1 MGFWQRILGRELT
14 PIDEAAKTSD
24 IDPTKTPTRSGF
36 EYGIPVGGINEY
48 TQGTG
53 AATQTDRRSMLQQ
66 LYESYLACPWSWA
79 CTNAIARTITAG
91 GLMTDWDTDSGEGD
105 EDAPEKPA
113 NVLALERLLRYCNPQ
128 EDMRQLLRGIISDLL
143 VFGDAYIEVVWLGG
157 IPVAMYSL
165 DCPSTFP
172 LADEHGQITGYVQVT
187 EFGQRAEF
195 KPNEIIHISLDS
207 PRSGVFGVSPTQ
219 AALLPITAWLFA
231 AATLKETFRKGNPAN
246 IHVDMPQGMSQ
257 PEMNRW
263 VSQYMQRNVG
273 PRNIGFPLMTKG
285 GAGVKELQQ
294 NKIEEYLHTLDQKR
308 DEILA
313 TYGVPPAEAGV
324 IESGNLGGGTGESQR
339 KTFLVNTCQ
348 PIAELVLEKLNFY
361 IVQRG
366 FNIQGW
372 HLKFGEVDMRD
383 SKTIEEIRDMRLR
396 NGSWTLDRYRVDIG
410 EPAVDGGDTAVLVDR
425 QNLVLWRDMVAYSR
439 AGVAAKLKGTALE
452 PSEPGENDE
461 PMTLEKPDKEPLPSA
476 LAAAAGMQPPTD
488 GVAPDDEQPAA
499 PGAPPAASSRKPATG
514 RPPRNAR
521 ESWQQR
527 YRHRLREAL
536 RALPDDFAD

>member
-1 MGFWQRILGRELT
+1 MGFWQRVFGT
-14 PIDEAAKTSD
+14 QDVVTEAAKE
-24 IDPTKTPTRSGF
+24 IDPTKTPTRAGF

-48 TQGTG
+48 SQGTG

-79 CTNAIARTITAG
+79 CTNAISRTITAG
-91 GLMTDWDTDSGEGD
+91 GLMTDWDSDTGEGD
-105 EDAPEKPA
+105 QEAPAKPD
-113 NVLALERLLRYCNPQ
+113 NVLALERLLKYCNPQ

-157 IPVAMYSL
+157 VPVSLYSL

-172 LADEHGQITGYVQVT
+172 LANEHGEVTGYVQVT

-195 KPNEIIHISLDS
+195 KPNEIIHIALDS

-219 AALLPITAWLFA
+219 AALLPVTSWLFTA
-231 AATLKETFRKGNPAN
+231 ASLKETFRKGNPPN
-246 IHVDMPQGMSQ
+246 VHIDMPQGLSQ

-263 VSQYMQRNVG
+263 TAQYMQRNIG
-273 PRNIGFPLMTKG
+273 PRNIGFPLLTKG
-285 GAGVKELQQ
+285 GAAVKELQQ
-294 NKIEEYLHTLDQKR
+294 NRIEEYLHTLDQKR

-366 FNIQGW
+366 FGIQGW

-383 SKTIEEIRDMRLR
+383 SKTIEDIRDMRLR
-396 NGSWTLDRYRVDIG
+396 NGTWTLDRYRADIG
-410 EPAVDGGDTAVLVDR
+410 EPSVDGGDVPVLVDR

-439 AGVAAKLKGTALE
+439 AGVAQKLKGTVLE
-452 PSEPGENDE
+452 PSEPGEDDE
-461 PMTLEKPDKEPLPSA
+461 AMELEKPEKQPLPPA
-476 LAAAAGMQPPTD
+476 LAAAAGIPGAAGPPD
-488 GVAPDDEQPAA
+488 GTPPA
-499 PGAPPAASSRKPATG
+499 PGAPPAVGTRAPGKGKDESSRRPG
-514 RPPRNAR
+514 RPVR

-527 YRHRLREAL
+527 YRSRLREAL
-536 RALPDDFAD
+536 KDLPDDVD

>member
-1 MGFWQRILGRELT
+1 MGFWQRIFGSQDVVTEAVRE
-14 PIDEAAKTSD
+14 

-36 EYGIPVGGINEY
+36 EYGIPEGGINEY
-48 TQGTG
+48 TQGVG
-53 AATQTDRRSMLQQ
+53 AATQTDRRSMMQQ

-79 CTNAIARTITAG
+79 ATNAIARTITAG
-91 GLMTDWDTDSGEGD
+91 GLMTDWDSDTGEGD
-105 EDAPEKPA
+105 QEAPDKPD
-113 NVLALERLLRYCNPQ
+113 NVLALERLLKYCNPQ

-157 IPVAMYSL
+157 VPVSMYSL

-172 LADEHGQITGYVQVT
+172 LANEHGEVTGYVQIT

-195 KPNEIIHISLDS
+195 KPKEIIHISLDS

-219 AALLPITAWLFA
+219 AALLPITSWLFTA
-231 AATLKETFRKGNPAN
+231 ASLKETFRKGNPPN
-246 IHVDMPQGMSQ
+246 VHVDMPQGLSQ

-263 VSQYMQRNVG
+263 IAQYMQRNIG

-285 GAGVKELQQ
+285 GAAVKELQQ
-294 NKIEEYLHTLDQKR
+294 NRIEEYLHTLDQKR

-366 FNIQGW
+366 FGIKGW

-383 SKTIEEIRDMRLR
+383 SKTIEDIRDIRLR
-396 NGSWTLDRYRVDIG
+396 NGAWTLDRYRADIG
-410 EPAVDGGDTAVLVDR
+410 EPAVDGGDAAVLVDR
-425 QNLVLWRDMVAYSR
+425 QNLVLWRDMD
-439 AGVAAKLKGTALE
+439 AKSKAQIAKDLKGSALD
-452 PSEPGENDE
+452 PGEPGEKDD
-461 PMTLEKPDKEPLPSA
+461 PMALEKPEKQPLPPA
-476 LAAAAGMQPPTD
+476 LAAAAGLPGGPAADGTPP
-488 GVAPDDEQPAA
+488 A
-499 PGAPPAASSRKPATG
+499 PGAPPAPGTRAPGKGKDESFRRPG
-514 RPPRNAR
+514 RPVR
-521 ESWQQR
+521 ENWQQR
-527 YRHRLREAL
+527 YRSRLREAL
-536 RALPDDFAD
+536 KALPDDFE

>member
-1 MGFWQRILGRELT
+1 MGFWQRLFGSQDVVT
-14 PIDEAAKTSD
+14 EAVKE

-36 EYGIPVGGINEY
+36 EYGIPEGGINEY
-48 TQGTG
+48 TQGMG
-53 AATQTDRRSMLQQ
+53 AATQTDRRSMMQQ

-91 GLMTDWDTDSGEGD
+91 GLMTDWDSDTGEGD
-105 EDAPEKPA
+105 QEAPDKPD
-113 NVLALERLLRYCNPQ
+113 NVLALERLLKYCNPQ

-157 IPVAMYSL
+157 VPVSMYSL

-172 LADEHGQITGYVQVT
+172 LANEHGEVTGYVQVT

-195 KPNEIIHISLDS
+195 KPKEIIHISLDS

-219 AALLPITAWLFA
+219 AALLPVTAWLFTA
-231 AATLKETFRKGNPAN
+231 ASLKETFRKGNPPN
-246 IHVDMPQGMSQ
+246 VHVDMPQGLSQ

-263 VSQYMQRNVG
+263 TAQYMQRNIG

-285 GAGVKELQQ
+285 GAAVKELQQ
-294 NKIEEYLHTLDQKR
+294 NRIEEYLHTLDQKR

-366 FNIQGW
+366 FGIQGW

-383 SKTIEEIRDMRLR
+383 SKTIEDIRDIRLR
-396 NGSWTLDRYRVDIG
+396 NGAWTLDRYRADIG
-410 EPAVDGGDTAVLVDR
+410 EPAVDGGDAAVLVDR
-425 QNLVLWRDMVAYSR
+425 QNLVLWRDMD
-439 AGVAAKLKGTALE
+439 AKSKAQIARDLKGSALD
-452 PSEPGENDE
+452 PGEPGEKDD
-461 PMTLEKPDKEPLPSA
+461 PMALEKPEKPEIPPA
-476 LAAAAGMQPPTD
+476 LAAGAGLPGVPP
-488 GVAPDDEQPAA
+488 AP
-499 PGAPPAASSRKPATG
+499 PGAPPGPGGRKPPG
-514 RPPRNAR
+514 SRPPR

-527 YRHRLREAL
+527 YRTRLREAL
-536 RALPDDFAD
+536 KALPDDFAD